1 MERMRSMARPP
12 GEVRQG
18 STDKERSG
26 RARPTGEVR
35 QGEVTNARLKGRHRS
50 TDKERSDRARPT
62 GEENPLALYTVRV
75 KVPLSPPRFPSILFS
90 MGDI

>member
-1 MERMRSMARPP
+1 MKVRSRQRRKRRGKEIKKTSYSYETRRGRKKSRLSIMERMRSMARPP
-12 GEVRQG
+12 
-18 STDKERSG
+18 
-26 RARPTGEVR
+26 
-35 QGEVTNARLKGRHRS
+35 
-50 TDKERSDRARPT
+50 